1 MEEDKV
7 RAILTGHREQM
18 HQMVFESLG
27 KGWKTWSTQAAELQL
42 ADHENRKKARV
53 RMLQNELKQAS
64 ITTIRDELANDIY
77 ELIVHHIEEINKML
91 DEFEDPQ
98 IAMAARC
105 IRGET
110 SSTRA

>member
-1 MEEDKV
+1 MDEACINTV
-7 RAILTGHREQM
+7 
-18 HQMVFESLG
+18 
-27 KGWKTWSTQAAELQL
+27 
-42 ADHENRKKARV
+42 
-53 RMLQNELKQAS
+53 
-64 ITTIRDELANDIY
+64 RDELTNDIY